1 MTSPLLHWT
10 KMMKET
16 RAKIEDTD
24 AFPKASFLEVRYI
37 HCVCLESETS
47 HRKSDSILA
56 RHHLA

>member
-16 RAKIEDTD
+16 HAKIEDTD
-24 AFPKASFLEVRYI
+24 VFPKASFLMVRYI
-37 HCVCLESETS
+37 HCVCLEFETS

-56 RHHLA
+56 RHHFA